1 MNESSLSGVARVH
14 TNWAAILF
22 LVAAISPLSWAA
34 TDTGERLYGEHCAS
48 CHAAT
53 LRGSAHGAALSGPA
67 FANKWAA
74 ASAQSFSL
82 TKVQKCHLE
91 RLTACLRRSMRASRN
106 M

>member
-14 TNWAAILF
+14 TNRAAIVF

-34 TDTGERLYGEHCAS
+34 TNTGEGLYGEHCAS

-67 FANKWAA
+67 FADKW
-74 ASAQSFSL
+74 SGVLSL
-82 TKVQKCHLE
+82 IHISEPT
-91 RLTACLRRSMRASRN
+91 RP
-106 M
+106 